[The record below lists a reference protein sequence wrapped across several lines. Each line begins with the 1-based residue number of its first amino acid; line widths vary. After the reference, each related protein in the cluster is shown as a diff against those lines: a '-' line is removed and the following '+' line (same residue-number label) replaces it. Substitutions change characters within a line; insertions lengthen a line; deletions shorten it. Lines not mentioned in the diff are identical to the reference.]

1 MAYARFL
8 QSLHLTHAP
17 YWVASVFLVILVR
30 RVRRSLESI
39 AATLKA
45 QHPTEP

>member
-1 MAYARFL
+1 MTSARFL

-17 YWVASVFLVILVR
+17 YWLAGAFLVILVR

-39 AATLKA
+39 AAALKA
-45 QHPTEP
+45 RHPMEP